1 MMYSLRITVRFLD
14 SVPSFHGRNDDSEPE
29 WPPSPLRLFQALVC
43 AAASRWRED
52 QFNEYAQPALQWLE
66 TQSPAVV
73 SPAVSTE
80 SFGYRM
86 YVPNNSG
93 DLMTAAWARGDTDT
107 TMAKFR
113 VEKDVRPTRL
123 SSDTLHY
130 LYALPSEGCPHLEVL
145 KAAARSMTHLGWGI
159 DMVAADADVI
169 SEEQAAKLPGEVWRP
184 AADGSGTPLRVPK
197 PGTLDDL
204 MRKHKDFL
212 NRLSGDGFR
221 PVPPLSCFKVVN
233 YRRATETAGK
243 SWCAFG
249 ILKPDASGNRAFDTA
264 RRASHVAAWVRHAT
278 GEVCE
283 KWPDVASFVH
293 GHPVDND
300 KTQIKGE
307 QADQRFQFLPLPTIE
322 HRGELGL
329 KVGSIR
335 RVLIAAP
342 SGCQEKIDFIRRRLP
357 GQELVWDGQPI
368 GLLNILPTN
377 DWVLKQYTGSSTT
390 WSTVTPVIWP
400 GYDDRDAVKAE
411 KLLRK
416 AFVDAGISKE
426 LVAGIGPEDLEWR
439 QVAFRAGPDLAKN
452 YARPD
457 KLTDSMYHVRVRFA
471 HTVTGPLAIGAG
483 RYRGFGLFAVDDD

>member
-1 MMYSLRITVRFLD
+1 MNSFLRLTVRFLQ
-14 SVPSFHGRNDDSEPE
+14 PLAHGRGDGGEPE
-29 WPPSPLRLFQALVC
+29 WPPSPLRMYQALV
-43 AAASRWRED
+43 AAAAARWNERSCL
-52 QFNEYAQPALQWLE
+52 EYAVPALRWLVE
-66 TQSPAVV
+66 CVQPKIVAAVGTPSELPTQ
-73 SPAVSTE
+73 
-80 SFGYRM
+80 F
-86 YVPNNSG
+86 YVPDNTADLLVPQWKKGEVNTTPKRTDKVVLPTHLHG
-93 DLMTAAWARGDTDT
+93 D
-107 TMAKFR
+107 
-113 VEKDVRPTRL
+113 
-123 SSDTLHY
+123 SLHY
-130 LYALPSEGCPHLEVL
+130 LYPLPPEGCPHLEVL
-145 KAAARSMTHLGWGI
+145 KAAARSITHLGWGI
-159 DMVAADADVI
+159 DMVAADADI
-169 SEEQAAKLPGEVWRP
+169 IDDEQAAKLPGEVWRP
-184 AADGSGTPLRVPK
+184 AADGSGTALRVPK

-243 SWCAFG
+243 SWCAFS

-283 KWPDVASFVH
+283 TWPDVASFVH

-357 GQELVWDGQPI
+357 GQELVWDGKPI

-457 KLTDSMYHVRVRFA
+457 KLTGSMYHVRVRFA
-471 HTVTGPLAIGAG
+471 HKVKGPLAIGAG
-483 RYRGFGLFAVDDD
+483 RYRGFGLFAADPS